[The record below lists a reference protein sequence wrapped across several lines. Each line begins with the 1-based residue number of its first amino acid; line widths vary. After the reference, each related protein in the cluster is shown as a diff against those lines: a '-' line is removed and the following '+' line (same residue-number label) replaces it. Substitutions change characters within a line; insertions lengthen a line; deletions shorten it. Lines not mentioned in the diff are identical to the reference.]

1 MKKPLTQEGPPCC
14 LLSSGQHGRRRRSPP
29 VTPPSLPRATG
40 GPRPRQTSAPKPHRR
55 AASPHRRGSFPFRF
69 DRSCSVT
76 DDLSVEHE
84 EMDPNGVRTP
94 PSRWF
99 PILSVVCVAL
109 FATGVGPRPD
119 GELWDRIYDVG
130 LYNLPYLP
138 AVAACWCA
146 ARHVRPE
153 RLAWRALAVALLLNV
168 LANSLR
174 TLAAGTTGNGPYPIA
189 IDALPLVAYL
199 LLYVALVTLI
209 RARVPRFHPS
219 MWLDGVI
226 GAFGTTALGVAF
238 LIGPYLHPAD
248 GRAALH
254 LINLALPT
262 MDVLL
267 LALLVAVGAILG
279 LRLDRS
285 LVLVV
290 GALLCVL
297 VGDILLFVRTVD
309 GVFVDGGPMDL
320 TWLTGICLAAFAAH
334 S

>member
-138 AVAACWCA
+138 AVAACVRA

-153 RLAWRALAVALLLNV
+153 RLAWRALAVALSLNV
-168 LANSLR
+168 LANSMR
-174 TLAAGTTGNGPYPIA
+174 TLAAGTTGDGPYPLY
-189 IDALPLVAYL
+189 IDGLALTAYL
-199 LLYVALVTLI
+199 LLYVAMVGLI
-209 RARVPRFHPS
+209 RARVPRFHSS

-226 GAFGTTALGVAF
+226 GALGTTALGVAF
-238 LIGPYLHPAD
+238 LIGPYLDPAD
-248 GRAALH
+248 GRPAVEI
-254 LINLALPT
+254 INLALPV

-279 LRLDRS
+279 LRMDRS
-285 LVLVV
+285 LLRVIL
-290 GALLCVL
+290 A
-297 VGDILLFVRTVD
+297 LLFVLTGDVVLFARTVQ
-309 GVFVDGGPMDL
+309 GTYVDGGATEL
-320 TWLTGICLAAFAAH
+320 AWLA
-334 S
+334 